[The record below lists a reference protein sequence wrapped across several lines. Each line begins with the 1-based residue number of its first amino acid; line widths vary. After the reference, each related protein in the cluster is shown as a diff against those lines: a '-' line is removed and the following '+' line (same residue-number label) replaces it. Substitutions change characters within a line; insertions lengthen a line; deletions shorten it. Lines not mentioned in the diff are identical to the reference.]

1 MLVSCLLL
9 LAQAQASGDVPAV
22 PSAPATVHAPRTIAW
37 SELGATFDPALVLP
51 EALRLSGEGDKPALD
66 LLREWR
72 ELANF
77 VAAPAAGEAPRC
89 FGDLARLWPACRD
102 EAQRKA
108 LFDACAAAQPELWT
122 RLAPWVREILDDRA
136 LASPRWTPDDDRA
149 DDGCAFGMPLTL
161 DGAPAPYGTLDG
173 SHLVQQAVVF
183 VRADVEALKAAE
195 NDYTAYTRR
204 PGSSYEEIH
213 AVAGSLVEGRDPQ
226 GLPFRALKAGFKA
239 DLPWPFGTYRCDLR
253 VLNRFDTSGGLVCD
267 VRAWNDGPRDDFVW
281 LAGRDHYF
289 PVRDSGGAWQGT
301 LVVRWFGF
309 DLRGVPDTDS
319 ARRAGLRAGLL
330 CLKREAEAL
339 QRARRDAPRDPGR
352 VLPEFPVRG
361 WK

>member
-1 MLVSCLLL
+1 MMLLP
-9 LAQAQASGDVPAV
+9 LALALV
-22 PSAPATVHAPRTIAW
+22 PSGLPAADGPPPAAANAPRTIAW
-37 SELGATFDPALVLP
+37 GELASTFDPACALP
-51 EALRLSGEGDKPALD
+51 GALALAMEGDRPALD
-66 LLREWR
+66 LVAEWR
-72 ELANF
+72 ELSRP
-77 VAAPAAGEAPRC
+77 VAAGEAATTRC
-89 FGDLARLWPACRD
+89 FGDLAREWPACRD

-108 LFDACAAAQPELWT
+108 LLDACAAAQPALWM
-122 RLAPWVREILDDRA
+122 RLAPWVREILDDGA
-136 LASPRWTPDDDRA
+136 LASPKWTPDDDRP

-161 DGAPAPYGTLDG
+161 AGAPAPYGAIDG
-173 SHLVQQAVVF
+173 SRLVQQAAVF
-183 VRADVEALKAAE
+183 VRADLATLKAAE
-195 NDYTAYTRR
+195 NDYTAYPKR
-204 PGSSYEEIH
+204 PGASYEAIH

-226 GLPFRALKAGFKA
+226 DRAFRALKSWFRA
-239 DLPWPFGTYRCDLR
+239 DLPWPFGVYTCDLR
-253 VLNRFDTSGGLVCD
+253 VLNRFDAAGGLVCD

-289 PVRDSGGAWQGT
+289 EVRDGTGGMQGV

-339 QRARRDAPRDPGR
+339 QRASGAAPRPSGGT
-352 VLPEFPVRG
+352 LPDFPVRG